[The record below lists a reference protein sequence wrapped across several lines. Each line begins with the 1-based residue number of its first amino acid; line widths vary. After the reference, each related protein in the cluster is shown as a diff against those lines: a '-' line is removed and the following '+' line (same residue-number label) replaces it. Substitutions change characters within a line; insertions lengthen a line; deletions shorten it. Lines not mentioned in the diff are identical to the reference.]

1 MSTDS
6 KSDALLHL
14 ADALSEDILNTPDED
29 LLAEVAA
36 DHENPRAL
44 ATEFDRICRR
54 ALRRVRRQK
63 YIERLKQLINL
74 LEPTPRFAITSI
86 GGLNSILT
94 LVIAILLGGV
104 AALLADN
111 WLVSRTQ
118 VATTTTTIVIA
129 ARPLPFG
136 TPLTKD
142 SVQEIPWAASVVPV
156 GSFTSKEALFKDG
169 RRIALATIQENEPIL
184 TAEIT
189 GPGERASLSALL
201 DKDKRAIT
209 IRVDDVRGVAGFI
222 LPNDRVD
229 VILIRSVSDA
239 ISVSDTAEGGRR
251 DYSDLLLQDV
261 KVIAIDQI
269 AAQQKDNP
277 VVAKAVTLEV
287 TPYQAQKV
295 SLGTDVG
302 SLSLILRKAGDAAV
316 VAHRP
321 VTEIDLSAEPRR
333 APPPP
338 AVPSAVR
345 SVVDVLDR
353 RAPMT
358 SSTASVTPSAA
369 ALSPGEGL
377 RASAPP
383 PETMPGKASSLTAL
397 QYAAEQGQPA
407 AQWKLGRMYADGD
420 GVPRDDLRAFNY
432 FSEIANSHPDE
443 APGTPQARFVAN
455 AFVALGHY
463 YLTGIPNSKIAADRA
478 RARDM
483 FGYAATY
490 FGDADAQYEL
500 GQFYLT
506 GTPGDPHQA
515 ARWLQLAATKGHCRA
530 EVALGD
536 MLFQGQ
542 VMPRQAARGL
552 MWLKLARDCAGP
564 DETWV
569 KQLYDSAFK
578 RASDEER
585 AKAIVYLEDWLKE
598 DWLKGRRD

>member
-1 MSTDS
+1 VSEIIMSTDS
-6 KSDALLHL
+6 NSDALWHL
-14 ADALSEDILNTPDED
+14 ADALSEDILNTPAED

-36 DHENPRAL
+36 DHENRRAL

-54 ALRRVRRQK
+54 ALRRVRRQE

-74 LEPTPRFAITSI
+74 LGPTPRFAITSI

-94 LVIAILLGGV
+94 LVVAILLGGV

-118 VATTTTTIVIA
+118 V
-129 ARPLPFG
+129 G
-136 TPLTKD
+136 
-142 SVQEIPWAASVVPV
+142 
-156 GSFTSKEALFKDG
+156 
-169 RRIALATIQENEPIL
+169 NEPIL

-189 GPGERASLSALL
+189 GPGERASLSTLL
-201 DKDKRAIT
+201 DKDKRGIT
-209 IRVDDVRGVAGFI
+209 VRVDDLHGVAGFI

-261 KVIAIDQI
+261 KVIAINQI

-277 VVAKAVTLEV
+277 DVAKAVTLEV
-287 TPYQAQKV
+287 TPYQAQKI
-295 SLGTDVG
+295 SLATDVG

-338 AVPSAVR
+338 PVPSAVR

-353 RAPMT
+353 RVPMT

-369 ALSPGEGL
+369 ALAPGEGL

-383 PETMPGKASSLTAL
+383 PETMPGKASTFTAL
-397 QYAAEQGQPA
+397 QDAAEQGQPA

-432 FSEIANSHPDE
+432 FSEIANSHPGE

-463 YLTGIPNSKIAADRA
+463 YLTGVPKSKIAADRA

-500 GQFYLT
+500 GQLYLT
-506 GTPGDPHQA
+506 GTHSDPHQA
-515 ARWLQLAATKGHCRA
+515 ARWFQLATTKGHCRA

-536 MLFQGQ
+536 LLFQGQ
-542 VMPRQAARGL
+542 VIPRQAARGL
-552 MWLKLARDCAGP
+552 MWLTLGRDCASF

-569 KQLYDSAFK
+569 KPVYDSAFK
-578 RASDEER
+578 RASEDER
-585 AKAIVYLEDWLKE
+585 ALALAYLEDWH
-598 DWLKGRRD
+598 KGRFQESFWPL